1 MNPVASLADQA
12 AYFERT
18 AAVRTRDDLCIV
30 RVAGEDARTW
40 LNGQTTHD
48 VRAIAADV
56 GAYGLVVSVKG
67 KVLADVWVF
76 DRGADMAV
84 ALPRSV
90 REAMRERFE
99 SQVFMEDVEI
109 DDDGSALIS
118 VQGPLAREVVTAART
133 GAADARAY
141 ACDELGHGGVFVTCA
156 SDAAPALH
164 AALVRAAEARGG
176 GAVDEAGFEL
186 ARLRAGR
193 PRFAVDFS
201 ERNYPQ
207 EAGLKDLAVSF
218 SKGCYL
224 GQEVVCTL
232 EHRGRLNR
240 HLVRLDTTDS
250 PAPGDVLTDTNG
262 EAVGAL
268 TSVVRDPTLDRT
280 LALGYVKRALAS
292 AGTEVRAGNAA
303 LAIRGL
309 VGAA

>member
-1 MNPVASLADQA
+1 MNPVASLTEQA
-12 AYFERT
+12 AYFERA
-18 AAVRTRDDLCIV
+18 AAVRVRDDLCIL
-30 RVAGEDARTW
+30 RVGGEDARTW

-48 VRAIAADV
+48 VRSIASGV

-67 KVLADVWVF
+67 KVLADIWVF
-76 DRGADMAV
+76 DRANDMAV

-90 REAMRERFE
+90 REVLRERFE
-99 SQVFMEDVEI
+99 SQIFMEYVEI
-109 DDDGSALIS
+109 GEDATVLIS
-118 VQGPLAREVVTAART
+118 VQGPLAREVVTAARV
-133 GAADARAY
+133 GAQHAY
-141 ACDELGHGGVFVTCA
+141 ACDELGRGGVFVACTPE
-156 SDAAPALH
+156 AAPTVL
-164 AALVRAAEARGG
+164 AALVRVAEACGG

-193 PRFAVDFS
+193 PRFGADFS

-240 HLVRLDTTDS
+240 HLVRLETTDA
-250 PAPGDVLTDTNG
+250 PAAGDVLTDAHG
-262 EAVGAL
+262 EAIGAL
-268 TSVVRDPTLDRT
+268 TSVVRDPALDRT

-292 AGTEVRAGNAA
+292 VGTEVRAGSAT

-309 VGAA
+309 VGSA